1 LSDKNPKVA
10 NSQDFIKSRRERI
23 LALMAQGATK
33 SEIAATLSTTKV
45 TVDRDLRNINNQTN
59 KEYSRMVRESIPTL
73 FDNCLTSLNS
83 VLKNCWLLH
92 AVDDPQRVTT
102 WHKINIL
109 RLIAETT
116 EKKFNMI
123 SNGPALMEVNR
134 LKQRLEELKNGI
146 QLTP

>member
-10 NSQDFIKSRRERI
+10 NSQDFIKIRRERI
-23 LALMAQGATK
+23 LALMAQGANK
-33 SEIAATLSTTKV
+33 GEIAATLSTTRV

-83 VLKNCWLLH
+83 VLKNCWRLY
-92 AVDDPQRVTT
+92 AIEDKEKVTT

-116 EKKFNMI
+116 EKKFSMI

>member
-1 LSDKNPKVA
+1 
-10 NSQDFIKSRRERI
+10 
-23 LALMAQGATK
+23 MAQGATK
-33 SEIAATLSTTKV
+33 SEIAATLSTTRV

-83 VLKNCWLLH
+83 VLKNCWILN
-92 AVDDPQRVTT
+92 AEQDNKIVNT
-102 WHKINIL
+102 WHRIQIL
-109 RLIAETT
+109 RLISETT

-123 SNGPALMEVNR
+123 SNGPALMEVNK